1 MIYSLRGTLTYEM
14 QGFVVIECGG
24 VGYKCST
31 SMTTMRAL
39 PKIGSEVTLLTY
51 MSVREDAVELF
62 GFATSQELECF
73 KMLIGVSGVGSKVG
87 IALLSEFLPEQIAV
101 CIASSDAKTL
111 TKASGVGNKLAQR
124 IILELKDKIKK
135 LGVTNSAA
143 EVSKSGSSS
152 VSFEKSSSSG
162 FSVKMSSID
171 FMFPPIIRVK
181 TGSPAR
187 VNRAASVPQLFFY
200 QALFTHRLS
209 LNSRAEMLCKH
220 FRTVLRV

>member
-39 PKIGSEVTLLTY
+39 PKMGSEVTLLTY

-73 KMLIGVSGVGSKVG
+73 KMLIGISGVGSKVG

-152 VSFEKSSSSG
+152 VSFGNVSAACEALAVLGYTSDD
-162 FSVKMSSID
+162 VL
-171 FMFPPIIRVK
+171 PILSQFDPGLKVEELIHK
-181 TGSPAR
+181 TLIEIG
-187 VNRAASVPQLFFY
+187 
-200 QALFTHRLS
+200 
-209 LNSRAEMLCKH
+209 KK
-220 FRTVLRV
+220 

>member
-73 KMLIGVSGVGSKVG
+73 KMLIGISGVGSKVG

-135 LGVTNSAA
+135 LGVANSAA

-152 VSFEKSSSSG
+152 VSFGNVSAACEALAVLGYTSDD
-162 FSVKMSSID
+162 VL
-171 FMFPPIIRVK
+171 PILSQFDPGLKVEELIHK
-181 TGSPAR
+181 TLIEIG
-187 VNRAASVPQLFFY
+187 
-200 QALFTHRLS
+200 
-209 LNSRAEMLCKH
+209 KK
-220 FRTVLRV
+220 

>member
-101 CIASSDAKTL
+101 CIASSDA
-111 TKASGVGNKLAQR
+111 
-124 IILELKDKIKK
+124 
-135 LGVTNSAA
+135 
-143 EVSKSGSSS
+143 VSKSGSSS
-152 VSFEKSSSSG
+152 VSFGNVSAACEALAVLGYTSDD
-162 FSVKMSSID
+162 VL
-171 FMFPPIIRVK
+171 PILSQFDPGLKVEELIHK
-181 TGSPAR
+181 TLIEIG
-187 VNRAASVPQLFFY
+187 
-200 QALFTHRLS
+200 
-209 LNSRAEMLCKH
+209 KK
-220 FRTVLRV
+220 

>member
-73 KMLIGVSGVGSKVG
+73 KMLIGISGVGSKVG

-135 LGVTNSAA
+135 LGVANSAA

-152 VSFEKSSSSG
+152 VSFGNVSAACEALAVLGYTSDD
-162 FSVKMSSID
+162 VL
-171 FMFPPIIRVK
+171 PILSQFGPGLKVEELIHK
-181 TGSPAR
+181 TLMEIG
-187 VNRAASVPQLFFY
+187 
-200 QALFTHRLS
+200 
-209 LNSRAEMLCKH
+209 KK
-220 FRTVLRV
+220 